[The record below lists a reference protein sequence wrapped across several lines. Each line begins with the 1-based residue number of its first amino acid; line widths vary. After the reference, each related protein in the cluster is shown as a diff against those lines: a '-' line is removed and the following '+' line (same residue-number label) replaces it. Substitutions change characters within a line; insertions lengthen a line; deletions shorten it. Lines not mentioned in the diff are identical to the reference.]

1 MVATMEGFVT
11 KTGREPPHPSTILDL
26 MMPMLSGGKDEF
38 GREVVP
44 PRPLTF
50 DRISEGRLPASNT
63 KLLYLPTEI
72 LALVVEAIPQGS
84 LGSFALVNSD
94 CRQLARSRQ
103 FASLHFDYSFQTW
116 NILQKL
122 GQESVERAS
131 ASNNGKTKNL
141 ALGPCIRRLTVAT
154 SPSWLERIYGVE
166 LSDEFQALPEEE
178 KSTRMRNASKQYF
191 GVYIPTIERILKDQ
205 ATLPHL
211 ELLDWQDHVPV
222 HPSLFDAIV
231 NSSIR
236 HFKAFRVQVSQ
247 PAVVD
252 PPRSHPRGLWPLQTL
267 HLEIVAPFH
276 EYTMDL
282 TSLCI
287 CLLKHCSA
295 TLKSLMWAN
304 RSKGSPIST
313 DQHGPFPSF
322 PSLRHLRI
330 RHFDFVDTHLLR
342 ELVHDELISLD
353 VDMKSY
359 QPFFD
364 HRGRVPGLQVFVW
377 DTPHIEFS
385 DPMVFLE
392 DNTQLSKLSA
402 PFPMPKLVLEERIL
416 PLLAGSF
423 SNLKSLSLLWA
434 EEEKDISM
442 QSLELISRLASLE
455 QLHLSAGTQWGWR
468 NDWLID
474 HEKLRHH
481 LSRLPLLNK
490 LAFSRDSYSNG
501 IYNTC
506 ERYYVDG
513 WFERDNIGDSNYTQ
527 ENFEEDH
534 RNRILH
540 EADLYAEV
548 LPRLEW
554 LYFGQIP
561 MAIKQDSKTEKKHFE
576 PLTLERDDCWT
587 LLRDM
592 FGWKEL

>member
-1 MVATMEGFVT
+1 MEGLVI
-11 KTGREPPHPSTILDL
+11 KDGREPPHPSAILDL
-26 MMPMLSGGKDEF
+26 MMPMFSGSKDEF

-50 DRISEGRLPASNT
+50 DRISEGRLPASNA

-84 LGSFALVNSD
+84 LGPFALVNSD

-103 FASLHFDYSFQTW
+103 FASLLFDYSFQTW

-122 GQESVERAS
+122 GKESIEHAS
-131 ASNNGKTKNL
+131 AYNNGKTKKL

-154 SPSWLERIYGVE
+154 SPTWLERMYRIE
-166 LSDEFQALPEEE
+166 LSDEFQELPEVE
-178 KSTRMRNASKQYF
+178 KSRRMTDASKQYF
-191 GVYIPTIERILKDQ
+191 GVYIPTIEHILKDR

-211 ELLDWQDHVPV
+211 ELLDWEDHVPV

-236 HFKAFRVQVSQ
+236 HFKAFRVQVGQ
-247 PAVVD
+247 PAVID

-267 HLEIVAPFH
+267 HLEVVAPFH
-276 EYTMDL
+276 EYKMDL

-287 CLLKHCSA
+287 CLLHHCSA
-295 TLKSLMWAN
+295 TLKSLTWASRRN
-304 RSKGSPIST
+304 ASPIST

-330 RHFDFVDTHLLR
+330 GHLKLADSHLLR

-353 VDMKSY
+353 VDTKSY
-359 QPFFD
+359 QTFFD

-377 DTPHIEFS
+377 DTPHIELS
-385 DPMVFLE
+385 DPMAFLE
-392 DNTQLSKLSA
+392 DNPQLSKLSA
-402 PFPMPKLVLEERIL
+402 PFPMPRLVLEERIL

-434 EEEKDISM
+434 EEEKDISV
-442 QSLELISRLASLE
+442 QSLELISRLTSLE
-455 QLHLSAGTQWGWR
+455 QLHLSAGTQWGWH

-474 HEKLRHH
+474 HEKMRHH
-481 LSRLPLLNK
+481 LSRLLLLKK
-490 LAFSRDSYSNG
+490 LALSRDSYSNG
-501 IYNTC
+501 IFNTC

-513 WFERDNIGDSNYTQ
+513 WFERDNIADTNYTR

-534 RNRILH
+534 RTRILH
-540 EADLYAEV
+540 EAGLYIEV
-548 LPRLEW
+548 MPHLEW
-554 LYFGQIP
+554 LYVGQIP
-561 MAIKQDSKTEKKHFE
+561 MAIKQNSGTEKKHIE
-576 PLTLERDDCWT
+576 PLTSERDDCWT